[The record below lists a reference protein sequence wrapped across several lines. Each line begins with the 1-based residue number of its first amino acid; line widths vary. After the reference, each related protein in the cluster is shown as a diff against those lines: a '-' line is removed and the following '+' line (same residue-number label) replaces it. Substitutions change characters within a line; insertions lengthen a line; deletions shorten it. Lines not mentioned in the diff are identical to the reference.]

1 MKYKRPLHQRK
12 TSLLRCTA
20 VLRRASSSLQHHASA
35 ASRGAQALLRAL
47 SLSGGG
53 AAHARAPRRAGWSR
67 FVPYGRALHQR
78 EVTLLWCT
86 AALRIACRSLQRQAR
101 AAFRVALALLR
112 ALSLSL
118 GRRNS
123 TRACGMHAPRCAGWS
138 RCVPYGRALHQPRA
152 SLLRCTAVLRRASCG
167 LQRKLS
173 AAAFRVAE
181 ASLRP
186 LSLSREKAQHANLRR
201 ARAAP
206 RKLRSLRE
214 LQKTT
219 APAKKLSPSEY
230 GRALAYWQQPSTASK
245 RRVSRGAGVTARFLS
260 LGRRRSTRACGVRA
274 PRSVGWSRS
283 MPLGRS
289 LRQREASLLWCTAAL
304 QRTDYG
310 LQRKASTAS
319 RGAQAPLHSLSLSRG
334 GAARALAKRARRAA
348 LVGVGACP
356 MEGHYSSKRPLF
368 FGARPRPD
376 VPAAASNAN

>member
-20 VLRRASSSLQHHASA
+20 VLWRASSSLQHHASA
-35 ASRGAQALLRAL
+35 ASRGTQALLRAL

-173 AAAFRVAE
+173 AAAFREAE

-230 GRALAYWQQPSTASK
+230 GRALAYW
-245 RRVSRGAGVTARFLS
+245 
-260 LGRRRSTRACGVRA
+260 
-274 PRSVGWSRS
+274 
-283 MPLGRS
+283 
-289 LRQREASLLWCTAAL
+289 
-304 QRTDYG
+304 
-310 LQRKASTAS
+310 
-319 RGAQAPLHSLSLSRG
+319 
-334 GAARALAKRARRAA
+334 
-348 LVGVGACP
+348 
-356 MEGHYSSKRPLF
+356 
-368 FGARPRPD
+368 
-376 VPAAASNAN
+376 